1 MSSQNF
7 KLRSPQPNM
16 LVHILIIVICYIR
29 ERVNNKQR
37 YVFNLCIMTIL
48 FQQSIWNWYSVWF
61 NVSRVFLNIRLKFI
75 SLLHRVYFRLFINF
89 NFIFKCFN
97 ALWLLSVCVLWH
109 KWFVSDR
116 LLFRDVV
123 FHTVKASSGLKTALD
138 GESSLMIMPWWR
150 SPFPI
155 LPLKF
160 VFINFSRE
168 NHLSASALQVN
179 VTKINIF
186 KN

>member
-1 MSSQNF
+1 
-7 KLRSPQPNM
+7 M

-29 ERVNNKQR
+29 EKVNNKQR
-37 YVFNLCIMTIL
+37 YVFNPCVMTIL
-48 FQQSIWNWYSVWF
+48 FQLLFSLHFVTQQSIWNWYSVWF

-123 FHTVKASSGLKTALD
+123 FHTVTASSGLKTALD

-160 VFINFSRE
+160 VFTNFSRE
-168 NHLSASALQVN
+168 NHLSASALQLN

>member
-1 MSSQNF
+1 
-7 KLRSPQPNM
+7 M